1 MDNIKFTQNQ
11 TGEMTA
17 MIVLSQ
23 DYGYVIIVGVLSMLF
38 AWTLGAVVFR
48 ARKTYKIEYPTMYS
62 DTNMKFNCMQR
73 VHGNYLESFPTFLG
87 LLFCGGL
94 AHPFYCAIAGLVYLL
109 GRLVYSIG
117 YSTGDPKKRL
127 FGLFS
132 YCGLLFLLYST
143 LKFAVRLL
151 GWL

>member
-1 MDNIKFTQNQ
+1 
-11 TGEMTA
+11 MTA

-48 ARKTYKIEYPTMYS
+48 ARKTYKIEYPTMCS

-94 AHPFYCAIAGLVYLL
+94 AHPVSQAEVWSHHGPSKPL
-109 GRLVYSIG
+109 RLWDEAPWLMESSLTC
-117 YSTGDPKKRL
+117 STRN
-127 FGLFS
+127 
-132 YCGLLFLLYST
+132 
-143 LKFAVRLL
+143 
-151 GWL
+151 